1 MMHPPGKT
9 SELLL
14 LSMWLVGCSQPATY
28 APVKTVNQAIAP
40 DNGYVPYGLPHL
52 ATQSRRQQQSV
63 VHTPALTPQDSI
75 QSQAKAAAQSVQPSF
90 GNSTHQPMTKP
101 PATSTKP
108 SINKNESVKPVSNVQ
123 KKLSQKT
130 ATPLEAGTNPQNL
143 ALNTAKK
150 PQKTVETVIPEREKN
165 NKILLETNSNE
176 TTAKKNN
183 NVPIKKLDNTQLTEK
198 NSKISNISIDNK
210 KLLKLNFQWPLQG
223 KITRNFAQTDRK
235 GIEIAGE
242 SGKTVVAAETGK
254 AVYCGHGLAGFGNV
268 VIIKHDETFL
278 SAYANNSKLIVKE
291 GQHVAKGQAIGHLG
305 QAGTKKPSLHF
316 EIRKNGNPINPMT
329 VLPNN

>member
-9 SELLL
+9 SALLL
-14 LSMWLVGCSQPATY
+14 LSMWLVGCSQSATY

-63 VHTPALTPQDSI
+63 AHTPALTPQDSI

-90 GNSTHQPMTKP
+90 GNSIHQPMTKP
-101 PATSTKP
+101 PVTSPKP

-123 KKLSQKT
+123 KNLPQKA
-130 ATPLEAGTNPQNL
+130 ATPLEAGTDPQNL

-150 PQKTVETVIPEREKN
+150 PQKTVETGISEPEKTNKNTLKTIANVKLTEKN
-165 NKILLETNSNE
+165 TNS
-176 TTAKKNN
+176 A
-183 NVPIKKLDNTQLTEK
+183 IKKLDNIELTEK
-198 NSKISNISIDNK
+198 NSKKSIISIDNK
-210 KLLKLNFQWPLQG
+210 KLLKLNFQWPLRG

-242 SGKTVVAAETGK
+242 SGKTVVAAEAGK

-268 VIIKHDETFL
+268 AIIKHDETFL

-316 EIRKNGNPINPMT
+316 EIRKNGKPINPMT